1 MSIIKKKQFLIP
13 TVILVL
19 ILIIAYLFAFFNRG
33 FWHNGTFLYQT
44 GNGHFKSVTGNVLAI
59 QKAETQTDIVFTA
72 KNETRQY
79 QLLFGADGL
88 QILENGNAV
97 YTGTAVFGDGRYYL
111 EAENGELILDES
123 NVGSSDAFPS
133 RTELLNWALI
143 KEPVMHGHIP
153 SLVFLEIAS
162 AMLALTF
169 LKRFRHRTIAKWLRI
184 PLILCILIFAVLG
197 LILT

>member
-1 MSIIKKKQFLIP
+1 MNKELTKR
-13 TVILVL
+13 ILLCLAIVVVVL
-19 ILIIAYLFAFFNRG
+19 SYLCAFFARG
-33 FWHNGTFLYQT
+33 FWHNGAFLYQT
-44 GNGHFKSVTGNVLAI
+44 GDGVFKSVTGNVLEI
-59 QKAETQTDIVFTA
+59 QKTENQTDIVFTA
-72 KNETRQY
+72 KGVAMRY
-79 QLLFGADGL
+79 QLSFDAEGL